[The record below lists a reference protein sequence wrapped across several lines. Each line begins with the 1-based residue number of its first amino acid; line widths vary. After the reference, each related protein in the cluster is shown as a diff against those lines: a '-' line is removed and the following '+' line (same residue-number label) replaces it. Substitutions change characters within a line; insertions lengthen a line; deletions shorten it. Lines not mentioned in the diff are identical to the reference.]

1 MIKNNFKMKVVMG
14 KQPYLQFS
22 SDASKQIIGVG
33 ATKLRLRHT
42 FDGDTTYM
50 SFFKEDNKAAE
61 EESYK
66 LTKRTNIITVSSR
79 KLTKEICGDFGIKFD
94 DNTKDKISF
103 DLICNTISDYD
114 SLVEFEIKDVDVSS
128 LVVDENVN
136 ETEQLKESD
145 VKTNVVD
152 VERYTDG
159 NIKSVTIEHTIEKP
173 TENEKHKE
181 LREDTFQFSIEKVN
195 NGFILSNEKIKKVYE
210 DVNNTITSILNRN
223 IYDYIDNIP
232 WIQENNFEVKITITE
247 K

>member
-1 MIKNNFKMKVVMG
+1 MITKNNFKMKVVMG

-22 SDASKQIIGVG
+22 SAVSKQIIEHG

-42 FDGDTTYM
+42 FDGDTYI

-61 EESYK
+61 EDTYK

-79 KLTKEICGDFGIKFD
+79 KLTKEICQDFGVKFD
-94 DNTKDKISF
+94 ENNKDKVSF
-103 DLICNTISDYD
+103 NLIRNSKLDYD
-114 SLVEFEIKDVDVSS
+114 SLIEFEIKDVDFSS
-128 LVVDENVN
+128 LIADENVN

-152 VERYTDG
+152 VERDTNG
-159 NIKSVTIEHTIEKP
+159 NIKSVTIEHTIEK

-223 IYDYIDNIP
+223 IYDWIENIP
-232 WIQENNFEVKITITE
+232 WIQEDNFEVKITITE

>member
-1 MIKNNFKMKVVMG
+1 MTETQHI
-14 KQPYLQFS
+14 
-22 SDASKQIIGVG
+22 
-33 ATKLRLRHT
+33 
-42 FDGDTTYM
+42 

-61 EESYK
+61 EDTYK

-79 KLTKEICGDFGIKFD
+79 KLTKEICSDFGVKFD
-94 DNTKDKISF
+94 ENNKDKVSF
-103 DLICNTISDYD
+103 DLICNSKLDYD
-114 SLVEFEIKDVDVSS
+114 SLIEFEIKDVDVSS
-128 LVVDENVN
+128 LIVDENVN

-152 VERYTDG
+152 VEKDTDG
-159 NIKSVTIEHTIEKP
+159 NIKSVTIEHTIEKT

-195 NGFILSNEKIKKVYE
+195 NGFIMSNEKIKKVYE
-210 DVNNTITSILNRN
+210 YVNNTITSILNRN

-232 WIQENNFEVKITITE
+232 WIEENNFEVKITITE